1 MPAVTVFDCGEAML
15 ELAEFIARELAL
27 RPKARLRIYN
37 DREYN
42 ECWVRIYD
50 DKLSVIIHLDGRVSG
65 LLL

>member
-27 RPKARLRIYN
+27 RPAAMVRIYR
-37 DREYN
+37 DAEYN

-50 DKLSVIIHLDGRVSG
+50 DKASIIVHLDGTVSG
-65 LLL
+65 MLL